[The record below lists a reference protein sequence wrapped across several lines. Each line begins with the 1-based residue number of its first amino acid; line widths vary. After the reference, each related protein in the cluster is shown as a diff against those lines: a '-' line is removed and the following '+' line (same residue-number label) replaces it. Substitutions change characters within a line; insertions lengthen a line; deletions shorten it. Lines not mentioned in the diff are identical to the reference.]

1 MLTRKEELTEALI
14 GYLLTHGLSDLSLRP
29 LAAEL
34 GTSARLLIYHFGSKE
49 GLLAA
54 AMDAMHSHLRGTLQ
68 TLAENDAQE
77 GDARVLRQFWDWAV
91 AAENFSYLK
100 LLYELQIL
108 AARHPE
114 TYGPFWQKAT
124 AGWLELIKGLLPADK
139 QKAAIASL
147 PIAVFDGLFL
157 ELMSTGDRQRT
168 TRALDYFIG
177 LVEEVRLNRAA
188 AANKQRQASTRK
200 RPPPR

>member
-1 MLTRKEELTEALI
+1 MPTRKEELTEALI
-14 GYLLTHGLSDLSLRP
+14 EYLLTHGLSELSLRP

-54 AMDAMHSHLRGTLQ
+54 AMDAMHSHLRSSLQ
-68 TLAENDAQE
+68 ALAKTDMRKGET
-77 GDARVLRQFWDWAV
+77 RILREFWDWAV

-108 AARHPE
+108 VARYPE
-114 TYGPFWQKAT
+114 TYGPFLQQAT

-157 ELMSTGDRQRT
+157 ELMSTGDRERT
-168 TRALDYFIG
+168 TRALDYFIE
-177 LVEEVRLNRAA
+177 LVEEARLHRAA
-188 AANKQRQASTRK
+188 IASKRRHASTRK
-200 RPPPR
+200 R

>member
-1 MLTRKEELTEALI
+1 MPTRKEELTEAI
-14 GYLLTHGLSDLSLRP
+14 IEYLLTHGLSELSLRP

-54 AMDAMHSHLRGTLQ
+54 AMDAMHSRLRSSLQALAKTGAGTDETRILRG
-68 TLAENDAQE
+68 
-77 GDARVLRQFWDWAV
+77 FWDWAV
-91 AAENFSYLK
+91 AAENFSHLK

-108 AARHPE
+108 IARNPE
-114 TYGPFWQKAT
+114 TYGSFLQRTT

-157 ELMSTGDRQRT
+157 ELMSTGDLKRT
-168 TRALDYFIG
+168 TRALDYFIA
-177 LVEEVRLNRAA
+177 LVEEARLYRAA
-188 AANKQRQASTRK
+188 TANKRRPVSARK
-200 RPPPR
+200 R